1 MNAVSSF
8 FLANFNAIIP
18 FLNKKLGGNEILSLK
33 KVIFLLIH
41 PENSAMI
48 GKVALFLDVYPE
60 YM

>member
-1 MNAVSSF
+1 V
-8 FLANFNAIIP
+8 
-18 FLNKKLGGNEILSLK
+18 GRNEILSLK